1 MPGYIRVSGQGT
13 YPEAGTVRPRRDIRQ
28 TQPADIDYRLRL
40 FHPHLPKIKKIGA
53 AGQEPSFGSTP
64 DQS

>member
-1 MPGYIRVSGQGT
+1 MPSYVRVSGQGT
-13 YPEAGTVRPRRDIRQ
+13 YPEAGTVRPGRDIRQ
-28 TQPADIDYRLRL
+28 TQPADIDHCLRL

-53 AGQEPSFGSTP
+53 AGQEPGFGSTP